1 MLWCGGPLDT
11 LEQYGHLLGNSTG
24 YFSSTK
30 QTPHR
35 ALGPLPSPCPP
46 PPQGQD
52 HTLSAAEPTCASHV
66 QVVEPKRVALRGAE
80 AMLIAANAHLQE
92 KQAALK
98 AVVAKVAALEKALAA
113 AQAEQ
118 GSLKQQASVTATRLQ
133 RAAKLT
139 SGLQEEGVRW
149 GRSAHQ
155 IEVRTAG
162 QLHSIQ
168 HAVVWVAVCF
178 VLS

>member
-1 MLWCGGPLDT
+1 M
-11 LEQYGHLLGNSTG
+11 
-24 YFSSTK
+24 
-30 QTPHR
+30 
-35 ALGPLPSPCPP
+35 
-46 PPQGQD
+46 
-52 HTLSAAEPTCASHV
+52 

-113 AQAEQ
+113 AQGEQ
-118 GSLKQQASVTATRLQ
+118 ASLKQQASVTATRLQ

-149 GRSAHQ
+149 GQSAHQ
-155 IEVRTAG
+155 IEVRDGWAASQHTASFG
-162 QLHSIQ
+162 LGSSLLC
-168 HAVVWVAVCF
+168 AK
-178 VLS
+178 SM